1 MRSLYYHVI
10 ILGEPKVDILRV
22 IEKNSKDIKHFSI
35 AKHEGHVITFDKKPH
50 THLAIHFRE
59 PKLPIWISRRFK
71 VELKYIQSTNGSIFQ
86 YVK

>member
-22 IEKNSKDIKHFSI
+22 IEKNSKDIKRFSI
-35 AKHEGHVITFDKKPH
+35 AKHEGHVITLDKKPH
-50 THLAIHFRE
+50 THLAIHFHE

-71 VELKYIQSTNGSIFQ
+71 VKFQCIQRASGVIFQ